1 MLSIEDNCKSFFV
14 RLVLLSSVHQVP
26 DVRIPSDELPHVVLG
41 CLDVE
46 EPEFKIIESMSDW
59 FALPER
65 LQLLVRVAV
74 VLDELWLKERIS
86 YVREDLS
93 VLLLFL
99 RLLLLWHWLKNLLL
113 KMAYLADDIVKIAT
127 HELQGKISTRT
138 DLYNL
143 LTQACKLLNHSGQVL
158 LPKPN
163 HCPLVFMKQI
173 LAKEKRVS
181 SLTSVRKVQSSK
193 YAARSKA
200 PES

>member
-1 MLSIEDNCKSFFV
+1 
-14 RLVLLSSVHQVP
+14 
-26 DVRIPSDELPHVVLG
+26 
-41 CLDVE
+41 
-46 EPEFKIIESMSDW
+46 
-59 FALPER
+59 
-65 LQLLVRVAV
+65 
-74 VLDELWLKERIS
+74 
-86 YVREDLS
+86 
-93 VLLLFL
+93 
-99 RLLLLWHWLKNLLL
+99 
-113 KMAYLADDIVKIAT
+113 MAYLADDIVKIAT